1 MGSLMG
7 GWDSPLSS
15 DPKAVMFR
23 RNKSLTK
30 EEVDGYWRL
39 KKKKKDEDEKKEQCP
54 RSSSA
59 GSSAQMKEDS
69 LLLDTGTISETD
81 SLEKPILTHG
91 WWVSS
96 NWAHLNEPPPEEG
109 GYKYASQFHV
119 ANKAASDDSHRHH
132 HHAGIRHP

>member
-1 MGSLMG
+1 MGSLMA

-15 DPKAVMFR
+15 DPKAVMFQ

-39 KKKKKDEDEKKEQCP
+39 KKKKQEEDEKKEQCP

-59 GSSAQMKEDS
+59 GSAQMKEDI
-69 LLLDTGTISETD
+69 LLDTGTVSETS
-81 SLEKPILTHG
+81 SLEKLIHTHG

-109 GYKYASQFHV
+109 DYKYISQFHV
-119 ANKAASDDSHRHH
+119 ANRAANDDSNR
-132 HHAGIRHP
+132 HHAGISHP